1 MLKWH
6 KKSNN
11 HTRCSGLNWSNHHFI
26 GLDYYWI
33 ESARFGASN
42 CPAFCGIK
50 CTGPSPG
57 WRWWRSRWWRVLFW
71 FYISLCR
78 SRGCILLE
86 SNGCILILWGPAGS
100 ASEGTI
106 KISFYSSSISTY
118 EFVWEPRAA
127 LLSDPHKV
135 RIIFGFV
142 LSYENFSTAS
152 DTPATPTSS
161 RKPKS
166 QPFPMDF
173 ERKQFG
179 KSIRSIG
186 TKFACPSAQWKS
198 NL

>member
-6 KKSNN
+6 KKSND

-33 ESARFGASN
+33 ESARYGESN
-42 CPAFCGIK
+42 RPAFCGIK
-50 CTGPSPG
+50 CTGPVSG
-57 WRWWRSRWWRVLFW
+57 VTVVVEQVVEGFILIL
-71 FYISLCR
+71 YKSLPY
-78 SRGCILLE
+78 SGCILLE

-100 ASEGTI
+100 EGEGII

-127 LLSDPHKV
+127 LRSDPHKV
-135 RIIFGFV
+135 CIIFGFV

-152 DTPATPTSS
+152 AEIATPTSS
-161 RKPKS
+161 RKPKN

-173 ERKQFG
+173 QRKQFG

-186 TKFACPSAQWKS
+186 TKFAYPSAQWKS